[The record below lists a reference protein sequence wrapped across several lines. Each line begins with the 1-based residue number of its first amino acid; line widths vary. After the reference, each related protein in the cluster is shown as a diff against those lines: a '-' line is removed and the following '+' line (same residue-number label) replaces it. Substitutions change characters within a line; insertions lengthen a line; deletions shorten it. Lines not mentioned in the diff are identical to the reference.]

1 MIYAKLDDSGK
12 FVEFIDEDEKPENCT
27 EILPPI
33 KWLTPEYANWL
44 KFDKEK
50 LTWSVIYDSSS
61 DLSENVVKT
70 NEKLLQSIS
79 QLAQTIVT
87 LPANERNSEQTTSM
101 LAEQVVQLTNQN
113 KKLQQAL
120 ATLAAQVV
128 QSKGEK

>member
-12 FVEFIDEDEKPENCT
+12 FLEFIDEDEKPKNCT

-44 KFDKEK
+44 KFDEEK
-50 LTWSVIYDSSS
+50 LTWSVVYDSSS
-61 DLSENVVKT
+61 DLPENVIKT

-87 LPANERNSEQTTSM
+87 LPSSEQATSM
-101 LAEQVVQLTNQN
+101 LVEQVVQLTNQN

-120 ATLAAQVV
+120 ATLAAQLV